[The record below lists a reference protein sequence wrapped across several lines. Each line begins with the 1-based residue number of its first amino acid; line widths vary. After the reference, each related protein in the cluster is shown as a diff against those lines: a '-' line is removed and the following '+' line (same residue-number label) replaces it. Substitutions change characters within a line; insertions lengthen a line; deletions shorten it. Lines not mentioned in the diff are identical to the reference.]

1 MKRAKCQRRAG
12 PEEERTDSF
21 ELAENIYCTDGM
33 TSISSCVNI
42 RYRLRSRTIFDCKI
56 HETHTLENNVP
67 VVQESALVK
76 TNYSARNKYSFR
88 NIPKEDI
95 AGELSTKLDTF
106 NQKKQT
112 SKDIT
117 HSISDRFTS
126 DPSIMM
132 LPNEVL
138 TMIFSYLNVRDL
150 STSVAPV
157 CKHWYLIAHSPV
169 LWRKLCFDGDRVS
182 TEFAKN
188 LLTKS
193 PYLSEL
199 IISNR

>member
-1 MKRAKCQRRAG
+1 MKRTKCQRKTD
-12 PEEERTDSF
+12 PEEERTDPS
-21 ELAENIYCTDGM
+21 ELTENIYCTDGM

-42 RYRLRSRTIFDCKI
+42 RYRLRSRIIFDCKI

-67 VVQESALVK
+67 VVEESALVK
-76 TNYSARNKYSFR
+76 TNYSARNRYSFR

-106 NQKKQT
+106 NQKQQT

-117 HSISDRFTS
+117 HSINDRFTS
-126 DPSIMM
+126 EPSIMM
-132 LPNEVL
+132 FPNEVL
-138 TMIFSYLNVRDL
+138 IMIFSYLNVREL

-157 CKHWYLIAHSPV
+157 CKHWHLIAHSPI

-193 PYLSEL
+193 PHLSEL